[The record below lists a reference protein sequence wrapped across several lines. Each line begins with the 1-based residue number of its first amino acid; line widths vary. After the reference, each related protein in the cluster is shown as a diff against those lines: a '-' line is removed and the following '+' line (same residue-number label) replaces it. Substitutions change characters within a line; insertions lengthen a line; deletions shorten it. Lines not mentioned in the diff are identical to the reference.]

1 MYFTQLGKKNNE
13 PKIKKNFSV
22 VVIFAQSVE
31 EPRAGYWERE
41 GNNDKYIFQIFLF
54 LDLEGKACS
63 FKLAC

>member
-13 PKIKKNFSV
+13 PKIKIVFSV